1 MEIAANTLFYGVS
14 RDIRFE
20 SEGFK
25 GFGSQIK
32 IIQLVNNF
40 QREYIFFF
48 LNIHLESFNI
58 NNFYIALVRL
68 NNDVFQRVLG

>member
-1 MEIAANTLFYGVS
+1 MESVEILDLNL
-14 RDIRFE
+14 
-20 SEGFK
+20 EGFSY
-25 GFGSQIK
+25 FGSQIK

-40 QREYIFFF
+40 QREYIFF